1 MKQKSRKTP
10 PITWGTLIWSIIV
23 GTVLI
28 GAIAIVSTGNAKA
41 LPSHVSPTYK
51 IIDKRALIRTKGMP
65 LVDTMPT
72 TIPAQGIALLGGTF
86 ILKPLT
92 PTQQLQ
98 VVVTQ
103 NSAITTAQ
111 TFSPVKSQ
119 TSALLVS
126 FTDISTLP
134 LPGES
139 QQPKNPIQDKPVW
152 LVTFTSPT
160 PLYLP
165 RPAHQ
170 TASTNYLLYHVEE
183 AIDAHSGKFLIGF
196 YTP

>member
-10 PITWGTLIWSIIV
+10 PITWGTLIWSMIV

-28 GAIAIVSTGNAKA
+28 GAIAIVSAGSAKA
-41 LPSHVSPTYK
+41 LPSHASPTYK
-51 IIDKRALIRTKGMP
+51 IIDKRALTRTRGMP
-65 LVDTMPT
+65 LVNTVPT

-92 PTQQLQ
+92 PAQQRQ
-98 VVVTQ
+98 VAVTQ
-103 NSAITTAQ
+103 NNATTTAQ
-111 TFSPVKSQ
+111 TFSPIRSQ
-119 TSALLVS
+119 SSALLIS

-134 LPGES
+134 IPGES
-139 QQPKNPIQDKPVW
+139 QQPKNPRLDKPVW

-165 RPAHQ
+165 GPVHQ
-170 TASTNYLLYHVEE
+170 TPSTNQLFYHVEL

-196 YTP
+196 YAS